1 MKLGRLDLAAIGVVA
16 GQGLLAAYVY
26 GFGKTGRLP
35 MHFGLNG
42 QVDRW
47 GDRTELAAVIAAMA
61 GLTALTYAALP
72 ILSRARATSVGE
84 VGQTY
89 ARASLLAGPTLASL
103 LLAALGTGVVGTAG
117 EGLHLSNLMMAFL
130 AVIAIVLGA
139 LVGKTAPN
147 PFVGMRTF
155 WALRSRLAWD
165 RSNRLL
171 GRLWFWLG
179 LLALFSAPLAP
190 QPAGTT
196 TLIAAMLLSAVVAGV
211 ESWRVWRE
219 DPDRAPI

>member
-1 MKLGRLDLAAIGVVA
+1 MKLGRLDVAAIGVVA

-26 GFGKTGRLP
+26 SSGKTGRLP
-35 MHFGLNG
+35 VHFGLNG
-42 QVDRW
+42 HVDRW
-47 GDRTELAAVIAAMA
+47 GDRTELAAVIAGMA
-61 GLTALTYAALP
+61 VLSAVTYAALP
-72 ILSRARATSVGE
+72 ALSRVRGATTGD

-89 ARASLLAGPTLASL
+89 ARVSVLVGPALGSL
-103 LLAALGTGVVGTAG
+103 LLGALGTGVIDPAG
-117 EGLHLSNLMMAFL
+117 QGLRLPNLMMACL
-130 AVIAIVLGA
+130 AIIAIVLGA

-179 LLALFSAPLAP
+179 LVALFAAPLAP

-196 TLIAAMLLSAVVAGV
+196 ALIAAMLLSGVVAGV
-211 ESWRVWRE
+211 ESWRVWRG